1 MKKKILAMFLAIG
14 LLAGFPSETVVACTS
29 LIVTQNASTDDSV
42 FVTYTC
48 DAEFHPYLEIIPAA
62 DHPPDS
68 FVTPARWT
76 GGIEGKVKQ
85 VSHTYAVIGSSSA
98 GLMNDQQVAIGET
111 TFGGRFELHNP
122 DGLLDYP
129 HLMILAL
136 QRARTAREA
145 IQIIGELVD
154 EYGYRSFGESFSIA
168 DKKEA
173 WIMELIGPGKEGK
186 GAPWVALRVPDGYVC
201 CHANKSRIGEFPLDD
216 PDNCLY
222 SVNVMSVAI
231 EKGYF
236 DPDAGK
242 PFNFHEAYDPDS
254 SDNRRYAGA
263 RVWSIFRRCAPS
275 LNLSAD
281 YSRGLPGAKSYPL
294 WIKPDAKLSAK
305 DVFSLMRDHYENTD
319 YDMTQGVDAGP
330 FGNPNRWRDI
340 TWKVD
345 GVKYSWERPIS
356 TQQTAY
362 SMVAQLRASLPD
374 PVGGVLW
381 YGMDDTYT
389 TCYTPLYGCIDAVPK
404 SFDAGNLRSFS
415 WDSAWWTFNLV
426 ANYAALK
433 YSYMI
438 KDIQAVQNEMEDH
451 LLALQPAVEATA
463 VELYRTNPTL
473 LKRYLTDYSV
483 THGESIVQRWRELAK
498 LLIVKYNDGYV
509 NGRNV
514 GYPEIWLRKVLEEN
528 PLQFRLDSAEPQ
540 QDHK

>member
-1 MKKKILAMFLAIG
+1 
-14 LLAGFPSETVVACTS
+14 
-29 LIVTQNASTDDSV
+29 
-42 FVTYTC
+42 
-48 DAEFHPYLEIIPAA
+48 
-62 DHPPDS
+62 
-68 FVTPARWT
+68 
-76 GGIEGKVKQ
+76 
-85 VSHTYAVIGSSSA
+85 
-98 GLMNDQQVAIGET
+98 
-111 TFGGRFELHNP
+111 
-122 DGLLDYP
+122 
-129 HLMILAL
+129 
-136 QRARTAREA
+136 
-145 IQIIGELVD
+145 
-154 EYGYRSFGESFSIA
+154 
-168 DKKEA
+168 
-173 WIMELIGPGKEGK
+173 
-186 GAPWVALRVPDGYVC
+186 
-201 CHANKSRIGEFPLDD
+201 
-216 PDNCLY
+216 
-222 SVNVMSVAI
+222 
-231 EKGYF
+231 
-236 DPDAGK
+236 
-242 PFNFHEAYDPDS
+242 
-254 SDNRRYAGA
+254 
-263 RVWSIFRRCAPS
+263 
-275 LNLSAD
+275 
-281 YSRGLPGAKSYPL
+281 
-294 WIKPDAKLSAK
+294 
-305 DVFSLMRDHYENTD
+305 
-319 YDMTQGVDAGP
+319 
-330 FGNPNRWRDI
+330 
-340 TWKVD
+340 VD

-473 LKRYLTDYSV
+473 LKRFLTDYSV

-498 LLIVKYNDGYV
+498 QLIVKYNDGYV
-509 NGRNV
+509 NGRSV